1 MATENKLREKLELRM
16 QILQQMMERNMHIKD
31 PKTVEEFL
39 DRITYCWGIMNEE
52 DRDYVHGCKFALE
65 EGIVWSL

>member
-1 MATENKLREKLELRM
+1 M

-52 DRDYVHGCKFALE
+52 DRDYVQGCQFALE
-65 EGIVWSL
+65 ERIVWSL